1 MKKYTE
7 GKKMQKLLCYLAI
20 FFCMAIILPACTKQK
35 KQDKVEETP
44 EAVSQNHAIKAIV
57 TGIDKEKMQITAR
70 ELDYDVDTI
79 LSYDERAVVI
89 DKYGEEINADSIE
102 VGEILNMEYTAN
114 EGRLVSANVPED
126 AWEYKQVEKFSFDN
140 SESAMMLAGR
150 KFQYS
155 SHTFFAD
162 DGSMIDSV
170 ELNKRDIL
178 TVRGVGIKVYSVVRT
193 KGHGYIR
200 LKNYTD
206 FIGGL
211 VSVGTHVVLPIA
223 KNMLITAREGTY
235 RVTLSNKSL
244 VATKTVTVM
253 DGEESVLDFKEYTAQ
268 AKNVGKVVFDIQPEG
283 ADLYIN
289 NTAVDYSEPVMLNY
303 GKYAIRVEMTG
314 YKTYSGII
322 SVEKPNLPL
331 GVDLTTDTSTG
342 DIKVTSSPS
351 GNNSSDID
359 DKSDKGD
366 ADAPTTK
373 KMDSRHT
380 IKVTAPEGAEV
391 YLDDVYKGLVPC
403 SFTKIIGSQTI
414 TLSKA
419 GYVTKSVSVDILDD
433 GKNVTLSFGDL
444 VEDDE

>member
-1 MKKYTE
+1 MKKNTE
-7 GKKMQKLLCYLAI
+7 SRNKIKQISCLIL
-20 FFCMAIILPACTKQK
+20 FFCAAVILTACAKQK
-35 KQDKVEETP
+35 KQTKTEETP
-44 EAVSQNHAIKAIV
+44 AAVQQNHSIKAIV
-57 TGIDKEKMQITAR
+57 TGIEKEKMQLTVR

-79 LSYDERAVVI
+79 LSYDDRAQVT
-89 DKYGEEINADSIE
+89 DKYKSEISADNLE
-102 VGEILNMEYTAN
+102 VGQILDVEYTAN
-114 EGRLVSANVPED
+114 AARLISAAVPED
-126 AWEYKQVEKFSFDN
+126 AWEYQQVEKFSFDN
-140 SESAMMLAGR
+140 TESAMMLAGR

-155 SHTFFAD
+155 SQTFFAD
-162 DGSMIDSV
+162 EDRMIDSV

-200 LKNYTD
+200 LKNYND

-211 VSVGTHVVLPIA
+211 VSVGTQVVLPIA
-223 KNMLITAREGTY
+223 ENMLITAREGTY

-244 VATKTVTVM
+244 VAVKTVTVM
-253 DGEESVLDFKEYTAQ
+253 DGEETVLDFKEYTAQ
-268 AKNVGKVVFDIQPEG
+268 AKNVGKVIFDIQPDG

-303 GKYAIRVEMTG
+303 GKYVIRVEMAG
-314 YKTYSGII
+314 YKTYSWTLDVNSP
-322 SVEKPNLPL
+322 SVPL
-331 GVDLTTDTSTG
+331 GIDLTTE
-342 DIKVTSSPS
+342 TSSSDTAAASSPAS
-351 GNNSSDID
+351 SSDVS
-359 DKSDKGD
+359 DKSDTGD

-373 KMDSRHT
+373 KMDSSHT

-444 VEDDE
+444 VEDSE